1 MTAAATPPLDDLYR
15 DVVLDHYRNP
25 RHRGALAVSSG
36 HFEGMNPVC
45 GDEVTLDLLVDG
57 GAVREIAI
65 GGRGC
70 SISQASTSMLAD
82 WVRGKDLGDV
92 REAIGA
98 VRTMLTTGEAPA
110 EELGD
115 IEALAG
121 VAQFPVRVK
130 CALLSWNVLERGL
143 EEINPAA

>member
-1 MTAAATPPLDDLYR
+1 MSTQATPPLDELYR
-15 DVVLDHYRNP
+15 EVVLDHYRNP
-25 RHRGALAVSSG
+25 RHRGALAAPTG

-45 GDEVTLDLLVDG
+45 GDEVTLDLRIENG
-57 GAVREIAI
+57 RIEGIGT

-70 SISQASTSMLAD
+70 SISQASASMLAD
-82 WVRGKDLGDV
+82 WVEGRELSEV

-98 VRTMLTTGEAPA
+98 VRHMLQTGEPPRTDM
-110 EELGD
+110 GD

-130 CALLSWNVLERGL
+130 CALLSWNVLEQGL
-143 EEINPAA
+143 DEITRAA

>member
-1 MTAAATPPLDDLYR
+1 MTQPPLDDLYR

-25 RHRGALAVSSG
+25 RHRGTLEHPTG

-45 GDEVTLDLLVDG
+45 GDEVALDLLVDG
-57 GAVREIAI
+57 DAVRAIGI

-70 SISQASTSMLAD
+70 SISQASASMLAD
-82 WVRGKDLGDV
+82 WVTGKDIDSV
-92 REAIGA
+92 KQAIA
-98 VRTMLTTGEAPA
+98 NVRTMLMTGATPA
-110 EELGD
+110 SDLGD

-130 CALLSWNVLERGL
+130 CALLSWNVLEQGL
-143 EEINPAA
+143 DEIHPAA